1 MADETTSKGNATKVK
16 IGAIVAIVLALLVT
30 AVSSSVNTLLSDPTS
45 QSKATDSKTPNP
57 SFTIPADEGDEGDDD
72 ETDKSASNEPS
83 DTSNPFGDPGRDNA
97 SGGQPDDGSDNFAM
111 PQAPSDNAPYIP
123 DPTGPGSS
131 DDDDE
136 EDDKGTKGNESD
148 KGSDDREGSSPIVP
162 PGPPNP
168 NSGDDDDAGSGSSDG
183 DDGTNTASASA
194 SANASND
201 SDGSGSDPD
210 SNAGSDSAQ
219 SGNDDGSSDN
229 ASSDA
234 SSSDGGS
241 TGSADGSSNSDGS
254 DSNANGNANTGG
266 GDDDGE
272 DPDPQYPPVAEDS
285 VVNGLNDNRVEA
297 GTTLLATEAPEDK
310 DAFETSDPFGQI
322 EVTVTDGDA
331 IDELLASALD
341 RFNLLRDYGE
351 DAVVVVHVETEE
363 GADGI
368 RVSVSYEVFTPI
380 EPVAEDDEATIDTA
394 KDESVL
400 IDVTGNDDF
409 RGDITIA
416 IVDAPKNGQ
425 ASVEG
430 TSIRYTPDGGDS
442 TSDLLKYSLTDS
454 RGKTAEAKVTITIER
469 PDEADE
475 PEPTTS
481 IPASVPTEPP
491 AKESIPAQ

>member
-1 MADETTSKGNATKVK
+1 MADETTSKGNSTKVK

-30 AVSSSVNTLLSDPTS
+30 AVSCSVNSLLSDPTS
-45 QSKATDSKTPNP
+45 QSKATGSKTPNP

-72 ETDKSASNEPS
+72 VTDKSASNEPS
-83 DTSNPFGDPGRDNA
+83 DTSNPFGDSGRDNA

-131 DDDDE
+131 DDDE
-136 EDDKGTKGNESD
+136 EDDKGAKGNEGD
-148 KGSDDREGSSPIVP
+148 EGSDDREGSSPIVP

-168 NSGDDDDAGSGSSDG
+168 NPGDDDDAGSGSSDG

-194 SANASND
+194 SANAGND
-201 SDGSGSDPD
+201 SDGSGIDPD

-219 SGNDDGSSDN
+219 SGNDDGSGDN

-241 TGSADGSSNSDGS
+241 TGSADGSCNSDGS
-254 DSNANGNANTGG
+254 DSNANGSANTGG

-285 VVNGLNDNRVEA
+285 VVNGLNDKRGEA
-297 GTTLLATEAPEDK
+297 GTTLLVTEAPEDK

-341 RFNLLRDYGE
+341 GFNLLRDYGE

-363 GADGI
+363 SADGI

-409 RGDITIA
+409 HGDITIA

-425 ASVEG
+425 AAVEG

-442 TSDLLKYSLTDS
+442 TSDSLKYSLTDS
-454 RGKTAEAKVTITIER
+454 RGKTAEAKVTIAIER
-469 PDEADE
+469 SDESSE
-475 PEPTTS
+475 PEPTKS
-481 IPASVPTEPP
+481 APVSVPTAPS
-491 AKESIPAQ
+491 AKESAPAQ

>member
-1 MADETTSKGNATKVK
+1 MANETTSKGNSTKVK

-30 AVSSSVNTLLSDPTS
+30 AVSCSVNTLLSDPTS
-45 QSKATDSKTPNP
+45 QSKVTDSKTPNP

-72 ETDKSASNEPS
+72 QTDKSASNEPS

-136 EDDKGTKGNESD
+136 EDDKGAKDNEGD
-148 KGSDDREGSSPIVP
+148 NGSDDREGSSPIVP
-162 PGPPNP
+162 PSPPNP
-168 NSGDDDDAGSGSSDG
+168 NPGDDDDAGSGSSDG
-183 DDGTNTASASA
+183 DDSTNTASASA
-194 SANASND
+194 NANND
-201 SDGSGSDPD
+201 SDGSGSAPD
-210 SNAGSDSAQ
+210 SNTGSDSAQ
-219 SGNDDGSSDN
+219 SGNDDGSGDN

-254 DSNANGNANTGG
+254 DSNANGHANAGG

-285 VVNGLNDNRVEA
+285 VINGLNGKRGEA
-297 GTTLLATEAPEDK
+297 GTTLLVTEAPEDK
-310 DAFETSDPFGQI
+310 DAYETSDPFGQI
-322 EVTVTDGDA
+322 EVTDTDGDA

-341 RFNLLRDYGE
+341 RFDLLHDYGE

-363 GADGI
+363 SADGI

-380 EPVAEDDEATIDTA
+380 DPVAEDDEATIDTA
-394 KDESVL
+394 KDDSVL

-425 ASVEG
+425 AAVEAPQSVTHQTREMP
-430 TSIRYTPDGGDS
+430 SAIR
-442 TSDLLKYSLTDS
+442 
-454 RGKTAEAKVTITIER
+454 
-469 PDEADE
+469 
-475 PEPTTS
+475 
-481 IPASVPTEPP
+481 
-491 AKESIPAQ
+491 

>member
-1 MADETTSKGNATKVK
+1 MADETTSKGNSTKVK

-30 AVSSSVNTLLSDPTS
+30 AVSCSVNTLLSDPTS

-72 ETDKSASNEPS
+72 QTDKSASNEPS

-136 EDDKGTKGNESD
+136 EDDKGAKDNEGD
-148 KGSDDREGSSPIVP
+148 NGSDDREGSSPIVP
-162 PGPPNP
+162 PSPPNP
-168 NSGDDDDAGSGSSDG
+168 NPGDDDDAGSGSSDG
-183 DDGTNTASASA
+183 DDSTNTASASA
-194 SANASND
+194 NANND
-201 SDGSGSDPD
+201 SDGSGSAPD
-210 SNAGSDSAQ
+210 SNTGSDSAQ
-219 SGNDDGSSDN
+219 SGNDDGSGDN

-254 DSNANGNANTGG
+254 DSNANGHANAGG

-285 VVNGLNDNRVEA
+285 VINGLNGKRGEA
-297 GTTLLATEAPEDK
+297 GTTLLVTEAPEDK
-310 DAFETSDPFGQI
+310 DAYETSDPFGQI
-322 EVTVTDGDA
+322 EVTDTDGDA

-341 RFNLLRDYGE
+341 RFDLLHDYGE

-363 GADGI
+363 SADGI

-394 KDESVL
+394 KDDSVL

-425 ASVEG
+425 AAVEAPQSVTHQTREMP
-430 TSIRYTPDGGDS
+430 SAIR
-442 TSDLLKYSLTDS
+442 
-454 RGKTAEAKVTITIER
+454 
-469 PDEADE
+469 
-475 PEPTTS
+475 
-481 IPASVPTEPP
+481 
-491 AKESIPAQ
+491 

>member
-1 MADETTSKGNATKVK
+1 M
-16 IGAIVAIVLALLVT
+16 
-30 AVSSSVNTLLSDPTS
+30 NTLLSDPTS

-97 SGGQPDDGSDNFAM
+97 SGGQPDDGSDTFAM

-131 DDDDE
+131 DDDE
-136 EDDKGTKGNESD
+136 EDDKGTKGDEGD

-168 NSGDDDDAGSGSSDG
+168 NPGDDDDAGSGSSDG

-194 SANASND
+194 SANANND

-219 SGNDDGSSDN
+219 NGNDDSSGDN

-241 TGSADGSSNSDGS
+241 TGSSDGSSNSDGS
-254 DSNANGNANTGG
+254 DSNANGNADTGG
-266 GDDDGE
+266 GDDGE

-285 VVNGLNDNRVEA
+285 VVNGLNDKRGEA
-297 GTTLLATEAPEDK
+297 GATLLVTEAPEDK

-363 GADGI
+363 SADGI

-394 KDESVL
+394 KDESAL

-409 RGDITIA
+409 HGDITIA
-416 IVDAPKNGQ
+416 IVDAPKYGQ
-425 ASVEG
+425 AAVEG
-430 TSIRYTPDGGDS
+430 TSIRYTPEGGDS
-442 TSDLLKYSLTDS
+442 TSDSLKYSLTDS
-454 RGKTAEAKVTITIER
+454 RGKTAEAKVTIAIER
-469 PDEADE
+469 SDESSE
-475 PEPTTS
+475 PEPTKS
-481 IPASVPTEPP
+481 VPVSVPTAQS
-491 AKESIPAQ
+491 AKESAPAQ